1 MRVVIV
7 RHHLQD
13 SAGFI
18 ATAFQARGAEFIEHL
33 FPQDGPLPAPDG
45 FDHIVVLGAVF
56 AVYSDG
62 ADSAWIADELAWL
75 RQADEAGVPVLGIC
89 FGAQALA
96 AAFGGGVEA
105 APRREIGWTMIDSL
119 DPGLIP
125 PGPWLEFH
133 GDRCLLPRQA
143 RLLACS
149 DVGAQ
154 AFSLGRHL
162 GVQFHPEVDGEQL
175 VLWLDDCG
183 REMVEREGQDPDQLV
198 AETIAQEPAASDRA
212 DSLVTSALRIAGRA
226 GPPQRVT
233 CAASGIDG

>member
-7 RHHLQD
+7 RHHQED

-18 ATAFQARGAEFIEHL
+18 AAAFEARGAELIEHL
-33 FPQDGPLPAPDG
+33 IPQDGPLPVPDG
-45 FDHIVVLGAVF
+45 FDHIVVLGATF
-56 AVYSDG
+56 SVYSDG
-62 ADSAWIADELAWL
+62 AASAWIADELAWL
-75 RQADEAGVPVLGIC
+75 RRADEAGVPVLGIC

-119 DPGLIP
+119 DHELVP

-143 RLLACS
+143 RLLARS

-162 GVQFHPEVDGEQL
+162 AVQFHPEVDGEQL
-175 VLWLDDCG
+175 VLWLDAGG
-183 REMVEREGQDPDQLV
+183 REIVEQEGQDPDQLV
-198 AETIAQEPAASDRA
+198 AETIAQEPAARDRA
-212 DSLVTSALRIAGRA
+212 DALVTSALRIAGRA
-226 GPPQRVT
+226 GTPQRVI
-233 CAASGIDG
+233 CAATGIDG

>member
-7 RHHLQD
+7 RHHQED

-18 ATAFQARGAEFIEHL
+18 GTAFEARGAQLVEHL
-33 FPQDGPLPAPDG
+33 FPHDGPLPAPDG

-56 AVYSDG
+56 SVYGDG
-62 ADSAWIADELAWL
+62 EVRAWIADELAWL

-105 APRREIGWTMIDSL
+105 APRREIGWTVIDSL
-119 DPGLIP
+119 DHELVP

-143 RLLACS
+143 RLLARN
-149 DVGAQ
+149 DVAVQ

-162 GVQFHPEVDGEQL
+162 AVQFHPEVDGEQL
-175 VLWLDDCG
+175 SLWLEAGC
-183 REMVEREGQDPDQLV
+183 REEVVQAGKDPDQLV
-198 AETIAQEPAASDRA
+198 AETIAQEPATRDRA
-212 DSLVTSALRIAGRA
+212 DALVISALRIAGRTA
-226 GPPQRVT
+226 SPPRVT
-233 CAASGIDG
+233 CAATGTDG